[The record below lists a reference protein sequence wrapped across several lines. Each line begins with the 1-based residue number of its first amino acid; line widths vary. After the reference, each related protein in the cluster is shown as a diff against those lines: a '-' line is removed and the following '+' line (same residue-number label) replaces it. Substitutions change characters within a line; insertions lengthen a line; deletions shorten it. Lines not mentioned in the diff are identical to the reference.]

1 MKIKRFFAADIR
13 DAMRQVR
20 AEQGPDAVILSNRT
34 VQGGVEIV
42 AAVEFDENL
51 LNDLTASAPSAV
63 MSAPIS
69 AQDRVRDQKKTPHPT
84 PAATLARS
92 GRPKRQHNP
101 SARSPSER
109 PPKPV
114 DPPKIMWSQEPTLV
128 QMRGELQAVR
138 GLLEHQL
145 SGLAWGEMVRQK
157 PQRTR
162 LLRLLLESGFSSRLC
177 LGVTQQ
183 IPDGLSYPQ
192 ARRLAL
198 GILAHQIPV
207 TGDDILDQGGV
218 IAVVGSTGVG
228 KTTTVAK
235 IAARFALR
243 HGARQVAL
251 ITTDNYRIGAHEQI
265 RTYAKVMDVPL
276 RRVASAEELRAALR
290 SLKGKRLVLIDTAGM
305 SQRDVRLVS
314 QFKMIESGG
323 PAIKSYLVLAANAQL
338 PAMDEIVN
346 VFSGSGLCGCILSKV
361 DEATSLGAA
370 LSTIIQHKLPVA
382 YFSDGQ
388 AVPEDLH
395 PARPH
400 GLVSRSVVLTHQ
412 TTRRQRRNDG
422 QGNPLEFADMLS
434 SDQTKEAQVTDAV
447 SLSMAFGDRWQNAR
461 A

>member
-1 MKIKRFFAADIR
+1 M
-13 DAMRQVR
+13 
-20 AEQGPDAVILSNRT
+20 
-34 VQGGVEIV
+34 
-42 AAVEFDENL
+42 
-51 LNDLTASAPSAV
+51 
-63 MSAPIS
+63 
-69 AQDRVRDQKKTPHPT
+69 
-84 PAATLARS
+84 
-92 GRPKRQHNP
+92 
-101 SARSPSER
+101 
-109 PPKPV
+109 
-114 DPPKIMWSQEPTLV
+114 
-128 QMRGELQAVR
+128 QMRSEIQAVR
-138 GLLEHQL
+138 DLLEHQV

-177 LGVTQQ
+177 LGVSQR

-207 TGDDILDQGGV
+207 TGDDIMDQGGV

-276 RRVASAEELRAALR
+276 RRVASTEELQAALR
-290 SLKGKRLVLIDTAGM
+290 SLGSKRLVLIDTAGM
-305 SQRDVRLVS
+305 SQRDVRLAS
-314 QFKMIESGG
+314 QFKMIKSGG
-323 PAIKSYLVLAANAQL
+323 AAIKSYLVLAANAQL

-346 VFSGSGLCGCILSKV
+346 AFAGSGLCGCILSKV

-412 TTRRQRRNDG
+412 TTRRQRRNDS

-434 SDQTKEAQVTDAV
+434 PDQTKEAQVTDAV
-447 SLSMAFGDRWQNAR
+447 SLSMAFGDRWQNAH

>member
-34 VQGGVEIV
+34 VQDGVEIV

-51 LNDLTASAPSAV
+51 LNDLTAPVPSAV
-63 MSAPIS
+63 MPAP
-69 AQDRVRDQKKTPHPT
+69 ARDQVRSQTPR
-84 PAATLARS
+84 PAPASTLVRS

-101 SARSPSER
+101 SVRSPSR
-109 PPKPV
+109 SRRQPKPAAK
-114 DPPKIMWSQEPTLV
+114 PKIMWSQEPTLV
-128 QMRGELQAVR
+128 QMRSEIQAVR
-138 GLLEHQL
+138 DLLEHQV

-177 LGVTQQ
+177 LGVSQR

-207 TGDDILDQGGV
+207 TGDDIMDQGGV

-276 RRVASAEELRAALR
+276 RRVASTEELQAALR
-290 SLKGKRLVLIDTAGM
+290 SLGSKRLVLIDTAGM
-305 SQRDVRLVS
+305 SQRDVRLAS
-314 QFKMIESGG
+314 QFKMIKSGG
-323 PAIKSYLVLAANAQL
+323 AAIKSYLVLAANAQL

-346 VFSGSGLCGCILSKV
+346 AFAGSGLCGCILSKV

-412 TTRRQRRNDG
+412 TTRRQRRNDS

-434 SDQTKEAQVTDAV
+434 PDQTKEAQVTDAV
-447 SLSMAFGDRWQNAR
+447 SLSMAFGDRWQNAH

>member
-20 AEQGPDAVILSNRT
+20 AEQGPDAVILSNHT

-51 LNDLTASAPSAV
+51 LNDLTASTPSAPV
-63 MSAPIS
+63 QAPTSNQARAPRPRPAPI
-69 AQDRVRDQKKTPHPT
+69 
-84 PAATLARS
+84 ATLARF

-101 SARSPSER
+101 QARSPSPSKR
-109 PPKPV
+109 QPAAK
-114 DPPKIMWSQEPTLV
+114 PKIMWSQEPTLV
-128 QMRGELQAVR
+128 QMRSELQAVR

-177 LGVTQQ
+177 LDVTQR

-207 TGDDILDQGGV
+207 TADDILDQGGV
-218 IAVVGSTGVG
+218 VAVVGSTGVG

-235 IAARFALR
+235 IAARFAMR

-265 RTYAKVMDVPL
+265 RTYAKLMDVPL
-276 RRVASAEELRAALR
+276 RRAASAEELHAALR
-290 SLKGKRLVLIDTAGM
+290 SLSSKRLVLIDTAGM
-305 SQRDVRLVS
+305 SQRDVRLAS
-314 QFKMIESGG
+314 QFKMIKSGG
-323 PAIKSYLVLAANAQL
+323 AAIKSYLVLAANATL
-338 PAMDEIVN
+338 PAMDEIVHA
-346 VFSGSGLCGCILSKV
+346 FAGSGLCGCILSKV

-370 LSTIIQHKLPVA
+370 LSTIIQYKLPVA

-395 PARPH
+395 PARAH
-400 GLVSRSVVLTHQ
+400 SLVSRSVVLTHQ
-412 TTRRQRRNDG
+412 TTRRQRRNDSLE
-422 QGNPLEFADMLS
+422 NPLEFADMLLS
-434 SDQTKEAQVTDAV
+434 GQTKEAQITDAV
-447 SLSMAFGDRWQNAR
+447 SLSMAFGDRWQNAH